1 MSSKR
6 QLISFSILFFILLF
20 FVTGTVFGERVAVKI
35 TKTTH
40 SYHDKDGNNLSD
52 SDDWDEHKDD
62 PENHPDYDHTDDHT
76 DIITT

>member
-40 SYHDKDGNNLSD
+40 S
-52 SDDWDEHKDD
+52 
-62 PENHPDYDHTDDHT
+62 
-76 DIITT
+76 